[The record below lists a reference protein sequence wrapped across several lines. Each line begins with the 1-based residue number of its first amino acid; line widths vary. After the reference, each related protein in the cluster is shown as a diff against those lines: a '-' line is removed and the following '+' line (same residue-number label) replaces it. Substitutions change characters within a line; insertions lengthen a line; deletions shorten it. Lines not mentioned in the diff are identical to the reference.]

1 MLKKFIAIT
10 CASLLLFTIS
20 CETRAPIEE
29 PQTGNTLNI
38 VASNKMVE
46 QMIRLISGDLHNI
59 TTIVEEESLI
69 ESYKAEDII
78 IEDENVNL
86 FFHFGA
92 GYEPFSEKLSESFN
106 KNRVSVI
113 NISRGVGLLEYRDR
127 VTNRSVVNPY
137 YLSSP
142 RNYLTAISNVAN
154 GLIEKDPFRSYEYN
168 ANLMEVKHK
177 IESFVRAIEESNIN
191 NNDIVYIAA
200 TNELRYLLNSFDVK
214 YITAEDH
221 FKDFMNN
228 NGEHIYNDYIFIYA
242 DDEDYEANRNIMDF
256 IKAVPLKVTL
266 MDYENTQDVVYFSNL
281 IRFKGAVNEI
291 FLRNQDKMN
300 ELY

>member
-1 MLKKFIAIT
+1 MVKKFIAIL
-10 CASLLLFTIS
+10 CSSLLLFTVS
-20 CETRAPIEE
+20 CENRAPIEE

-38 VASNKMVE
+38 VASNKMIE
-46 QMIRLISGDLHNI
+46 HMIRLISGDRHNI
-59 TTIVEEESLI
+59 TTIVEDETLMD
-69 ESYKAEDII
+69 SYKAEDII

-92 GYEPFSEKLSESFN
+92 GYEPFSDKLSDNFN
-106 KNRVSVI
+106 KNKVSVI
-113 NISRGVGLLEYRDR
+113 NISRGVGILEYRDK
-127 VTNRSVVNPY
+127 TTDKYVVNPY
-137 YLSSP
+137 YLTSP
-142 RNYLTAISNVAN
+142 RNYITAISNVAN

-168 ANLMEVKHK
+168 AKLMEEKRK
-177 IESFVRAIEESNIN
+177 IEAFIKAIEASNIN

-221 FKDFMNN
+221 LQDFANN
-228 NGEHIYNDYIFIYA
+228 TGEHIYNDYIFIYTK
-242 DDEDYEANRNIMDF
+242 DEEYEANKDIMDF

-266 MDYENTQDVVYFSNL
+266 MDYENPQDMVYFSNL
-281 IRFKGAVNEI
+281 IKFKSAINEI
-291 FLRNQDKMN
+291 YLRNQDKMN